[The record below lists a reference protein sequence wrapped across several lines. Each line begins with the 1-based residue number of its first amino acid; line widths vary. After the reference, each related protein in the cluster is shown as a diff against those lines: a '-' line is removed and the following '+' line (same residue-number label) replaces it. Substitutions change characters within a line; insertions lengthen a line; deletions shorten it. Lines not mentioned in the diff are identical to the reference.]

1 MGVVRGGYYCRC
13 AGVRQR
19 CVEHEWRAREQGRS
33 EGRGREVKEC
43 EDLKD
48 IRTGSMCG
56 VEPPNT
62 QHQADSVWDELGGTD

>member
-1 MGVVRGGYYCRC
+1 M
-13 AGVRQR
+13 
-19 CVEHEWRAREQGRS
+19 EHEWRARETGRG

-48 IRTGSMCG
+48 IRTGSMRR

-62 QHQADSVWDELGGTD
+62 WHQTDSVWDELGGTK